1 MKNSHKVWSKRDILQ
16 LIDKYRQNEVLWN
29 TRLPEYKNRTLKQE
43 GLKELALFFETPI
56 SEIQRKLHNLRCQLN
71 SEVKKLRRRSD
82 CASVGDLKSS
92 WEYFDHLVFLLSASS
107 IEDQMEGIDLSEH
120 LETMIEGESSS
131 YFNSEEYEQYQISDS
146 KNAPLGIKAE
156 PELNADG
163 LQDDYGKELLAGC
176 SRLKEISFDVRTKV
190 KRELRADENEEMYN
204 GPSIKKT
211 KLQEIRD
218 DSQIFGDFVAAE
230 LRNLKS
236 ETNRKKLK
244 RIILRGVLEV
254 SESED

>member
-1 MKNSHKVWSKRDILQ
+1 MKRFPSNSERRNIWIEKVK
-16 LIDKYRQNEVLWN
+16 
-29 TRLPEYKNRTLKQE
+29 KNRENWTPTNASRLCEAHFAPEMLERNRADGKHMLRWNAIPTIFRRKPE
-43 GLKELALFFETPI
+43 KKTKESPTKRS
-56 SEIQRKLHNLRCQLN
+56 SEKEN
-71 SEVKKLRRRSD
+71 SESPEEQ
-82 CASVGDLKSS
+82 SVPAVD
-92 WEYFDHLVFLLSASS
+92 
-107 IEDQMEGIDLSEH
+107 DLSEH

>member
-1 MKNSHKVWSKRDILQ
+1 MKRFPSNSERRNIWIEKVK
-16 LIDKYRQNEVLWN
+16 
-29 TRLPEYKNRTLKQE
+29 KNRENWTPTNASRLCEAHFAPEMLERNRADGKHMLRWNAIPTIFRRKPE
-43 GLKELALFFETPI
+43 KKTKESPTKRS
-56 SEIQRKLHNLRCQLN
+56 SEKEN
-71 SEVKKLRRRSD
+71 SESPEEQ
-82 CASVGDLKSS
+82 SVPAVD
-92 WEYFDHLVFLLSASS
+92 
-107 IEDQMEGIDLSEH
+107 
-120 LETMIEGESSS
+120 
-131 YFNSEEYEQYQISDS
+131 
-146 KNAPLGIKAE
+146 AE